1 MNPTSMA
8 SVPKTARGGRMRGS
22 GKTAFSSRRPTKPS
36 IPSSMLPSTPSSSK
50 PGDSSRGDTSKTS
63 QSSKMKTPQLI
74 DSVTKPPALA
84 GFHLPPGISM
94 SAKDATSSTSKNH
107 PLNLSDLSSN
117 FGSMKGKSVRKSNEQ
132 RPSKPSQVYPG
143 LPGLPGNLSIDNPLA
158 KFPLNF
164 GRDITVTA
172 STKPKASV
180 TAESSTSSNINKT
193 SNNFPTGSSS
203 LLSSLNMLS
212 SMKHVPNMA
221 RGLPL
226 DLQKSAGSQNLGF
239 SVLQN
244 LPSSMSLLVKQ
255 SNLSG
260 AKGNQGV
267 VDMSMNKTSSMPKL
281 TPAPKK
287 DKIVPNLP
295 ASVVP
300 PPLRPGMH
308 SSSLSTGLPLGLSST
323 TLAAVSKPVQKVA
336 KSKNDRDSE
345 DSDVVVLD

>member
-1 MNPTSMA
+1 
-8 SVPKTARGGRMRGS
+8 MRGS
-22 GKTAFSSRRPTKPS
+22 GKATLPTKRPS
-36 IPSSMLPSTPSSSK
+36 KPSVPSVPSSILPSTPSSSK
-50 PGDSSRGDTSKTS
+50 ASDSSRPDVSKIS
-63 QSSKMKTPQLI
+63 QTPKIKAPQLI
-74 DSVTKPPALA
+74 DSAAKKPMVA

-94 SAKDATSSTSKNH
+94 STKDTTSKNNL
-107 PLNLSDLSSN
+107 LNLSDLTAN
-117 FGSMKGKSVRKSNEQ
+117 FGSVKGKTIRKSNDQ
-132 RPSKPSQVYPG
+132 RPSKPSQVFPG
-143 LPGLPGNLSIDNPLA
+143 LPGLPGSLSIDNPLS

-172 STKPKASV
+172 STKPKASAA
-180 TAESSTSSNINKT
+180 AESATSSHVNKS

-221 RGLPL
+221 KGLPL
-226 DLQKSAGSQNLGF
+226 DLHKSVGSQNLGF

-255 SNLSG
+255 SKLGG
-260 AKGNQGV
+260 AKTNLGTQGA

-281 TPAPKK
+281 TPAPGLAKK
-287 DKIVPNLP
+287 DKTLP
-295 ASVVP
+295 TLQASVVP

-308 SSSLSTGLPLGLSST
+308 SSALSAGISSGISTKLSQPP
-323 TLAAVSKPVQKVA
+323 AISKPVPKVT